1 MGYDMYWISTLT
13 YAVIL
18 GIYLKKDTE
27 AKRKPDATEKAY
39 RTLLSWVL
47 YFCLQDTLWGLCDSG
62 RIASDAVFFFA
73 STLFHVSTVLTT
85 FFWLNYV
92 LVFMDDKKKR
102 AFLTADGVII
112 LIAVSLLIAN
122 YFKPIVFTI
131 RNGVYVTEVLR
142 PVSFFCQYIVFLF
155 SAIIA
160 LFHMLTEKEENRK
173 RALTVFIFTCAP
185 ILLGA
190 FQFMFPDA
198 PFYSLAY
205 FLGCVII
212 HVFVVAKDRELA
224 EKTLILK
231 PLIDTFHTMH
241 LIDIENDTVQ
251 TYIQPEG
258 YEFLFEGVTSAREMV
273 KIAFSHYIADEYQ
286 DIVLKFVDL
295 DTLSER
301 MSRKNRVSLE
311 FIGKNYGWSRL
322 TFISVEKENGIQKKV
337 MLFSQNID
345 DEKKN
350 KIDLI
355 FKSNS
360 DEMTGLNNRRAYEA
374 DLKEYMHKIVPDD
387 LVFVSMDINELKI
400 VNDSIG
406 HEAGDEIILAAAK
419 CMKKCFGVIGKVYR
433 IGGDEFV
440 AIINADEGSLENI
453 KEAFANNVAKWSG
466 KLVDHLSVSCG
477 YVTKKDLPEGSLHD
491 MSLLADKRM
500 YEDKANYYRRKGFD
514 RRGQKDSRAALIAL
528 YSRILKINITKDNY
542 EVIFFDK
549 DERLV
554 SEKISEVFAENAKS
568 GNLHTDDLEKYIA
581 QTNLAYM
588 RDYFARKKKSLT
600 INYRARKEGEKEE
613 YEKRVIEI
621 IPAEDYKDDDQNLYL
636 YVRYLDR

>member
-1 MGYDMYWISTLT
+1 MGNDMYWLSTLT

-27 AKRKPDATEKAY
+27 LKRKPDATEKAY

-73 STLFHVSTVLTT
+73 STLFHMSTVLTT

-92 LVFMDDKKKR
+92 LVFMDDKR
-102 AFLTADGVII
+102 RRLVLTADGLII
-112 LIAVSLLIAN
+112 VFAISLLAIN
-122 YFKPIVFTI
+122 CFTPIVFTI
-131 RNGVYVTEVLR
+131 REGVYVTEVLR

-160 LFHMLTEKEENRK
+160 LFHMLTEKGDNRK
-173 RALTVFIFTCAP
+173 RALSVFIFTCAP

-190 FQFMFPDA
+190 FQFLFTSA

-212 HVFVVAKDRELA
+212 HVFVVAKDREMA

-241 LIDIENDTVQ
+241 LIDIENDTVE

-258 YEFLFEGVTSAREMV
+258 YEFLFEGVSGARAMV
-273 KIAFSHYIADEYQ
+273 KAAFSHYIAEEYQ

-322 TFISVEKENGIQKKV
+322 TFISVEKEDGVQKKV

-374 DLKEYMHKIVPDD
+374 DLKEYLHKTVPDD
-387 LVFVSMDINELKI
+387 LVFISMDINELKI
-400 VNDSIG
+400 VNDNIG
-406 HEAGDEIILAAAK
+406 HEAGDEIILAASK
-419 CMKKCFGVIGKVYR
+419 CMKRCFGGIGKVYR

-440 AIINADEGSLENI
+440 AIIRADEGSLDNI
-453 KEAFANNVAKWSG
+453 KDAFATSVGQWSG

-477 YVTKKDLPEGSLHD
+477 YVTKKDIPTGSLHD

-500 YEDKANYYRRKGFD
+500 YEDKASYYRRKGFD
-514 RRGQKDSRAALIAL
+514 RRGQKDSRAALLAL

-554 SEKISEVFAENAKS
+554 SEKISEVFAECAKS
-568 GNLHTDDLEKYIA
+568 GTIHADDLEKYIA

-588 RDYFARKKKSLT
+588 RDYFERKKASLI
-600 INYRARKEGEKEE
+600 INYRAKKAGDSKEYG
-613 YEKRVIEI
+613 KRTIEI

-636 YVRYLDR
+636 YVRYF